1 MTATWILGVLTVLV
15 AGWMIWRIIRE
26 PRNSRNGLLIIAT
39 LLLVWLTALASELQ
53 GYPEDRSP
61 SLVIG
66 SALLIGVLSI
76 IAAGVY
82 LLINGAV
89 VIRREGFSVATLVTT
104 VFGVGLLGT
113 IASL

>member
-1 MTATWILGVLTVLV
+1 M
-15 AGWMIWRIIRE
+15 
-26 PRNSRNGLLIIAT
+26 
-39 LLLVWLTALASELQ
+39 
-53 GYPEDRSP
+53 
-61 SLVIG
+61 
-66 SALLIGVLSI
+66 LSI

-89 VIRREGFSVATLVTT
+89 VIRREGFSAATLVPT